1 MDEINNFNQ
10 QIIEEF
16 RANSGKVGGP
26 FEGATMLVL
35 HTVGRKSGAERLNPL
50 AYQALDGGW
59 AIFGSKAGA
68 TSHPDWYYNLVADPN
83 VSVEVGTET
92 VDVFARE
99 LDGDEREAVW
109 SQQKADSPVFAGYEQ
124 SAARRKIPVIALTP
138 R

>member
-109 SQQKADSPVFAGYEQ
+109 SQQKADSPVFAEYEQ
-124 SAARRKIPVIALTP
+124 SAAGRKIPVIALTP